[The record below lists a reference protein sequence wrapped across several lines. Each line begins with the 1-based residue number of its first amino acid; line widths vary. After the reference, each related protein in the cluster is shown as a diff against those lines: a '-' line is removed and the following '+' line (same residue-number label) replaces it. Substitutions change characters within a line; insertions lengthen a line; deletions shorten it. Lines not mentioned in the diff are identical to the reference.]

1 MLTLSLGPSK
11 ANPDGSRR
19 PGCSEG
25 GGDVGQEGGR
35 GIGCRKPCSERAL
48 RALSLCLQAVPPGP
62 GGRAPESDLA
72 RPTASAADCPEAAL
86 LPRGLQAGSRTPGG
100 GAGCPELSQGKGV

>member
-1 MLTLSLGPSK
+1 MGAGDLAAQK
-11 ANPDGSRR
+11 AVGMWGRREEGELAVENPAL
-19 PGCSEG
+19 
-25 GGDVGQEGGR
+25 Q
-35 GIGCRKPCSERAL
+35 RAP